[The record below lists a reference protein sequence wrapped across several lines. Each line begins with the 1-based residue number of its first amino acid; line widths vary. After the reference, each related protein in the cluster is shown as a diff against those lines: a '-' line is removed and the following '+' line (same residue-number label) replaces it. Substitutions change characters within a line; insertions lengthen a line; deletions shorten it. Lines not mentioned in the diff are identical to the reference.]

1 MQNLN
6 LFQDSS
12 VIKKEVDQSKENTF
26 IDQEVEQMPLSFKS
40 SVFKSLHGIHPLFL
54 TFKSPPKR
62 SAVQLS
68 AGNGSTD
75 DVSISGSERDSI
87 KGGGGDQSETCLTL
101 EKEFLTLSDDFFIFY
116 LSFSLVL
123 CIVIGLVKGAI
134 VPKVDS
140 LIATLV
146 IFATSIGLIV
156 LCIYYSYSKLS
167 SNVIITTFFYQST

>member
-1 MQNLN
+1 
-6 LFQDSS
+6 
-12 VIKKEVDQSKENTF
+12 
-26 IDQEVEQMPLSFKS
+26 MPLSFKS

-54 TFKSPPKR
+54 TFKSPPKKR
-62 SAVQLS
+62 VKSSTASSSNDDLS
-68 AGNGSTD
+68 S
-75 DVSISGSERDSI
+75 SSSSSGSEKDISN
-87 KGGGGDQSETCLTL
+87 KGAKGESGAAQSGEESSLTL

-123 CIVIGLVKGAI
+123 CVVIGLVKGAI

-156 LCIYYSYSKLS
+156 VCIYYSYSKLS
-167 SNVIITTFFYQST
+167 SNVITVTLLKLTAPT

>member
-1 MQNLN
+1 M
-6 LFQDSS
+6 
-12 VIKKEVDQSKENTF
+12 
-26 IDQEVEQMPLSFKS
+26 
-40 SVFKSLHGIHPLFL
+40 
-54 TFKSPPKR
+54 
-62 SAVQLS
+62 
-68 AGNGSTD
+68 
-75 DVSISGSERDSI
+75 SGSERGSI
-87 KGGGGDQSETCLTL
+87 KGASAGGDQSETCLTL

-140 LIATLV
+140 LYATLV

-167 SNVIITTFFYQST
+167 SNVIITYYQST